1 MINYVLAPSI
11 LAADFKVLGQ
21 EMKKTEDNGA
31 EYIHFDVMDGM
42 FVPSI
47 SFGMPVMASIH
58 DATEQFMDA
67 HLMVQEPIRYVEAFQ
82 KAGADSVT
90 VHVEACED
98 VKATLNKIRECGMKV
113 GLSINPET
121 DVKEVVPY
129 LEEVDMILVMCVHP
143 GFGGQKFI
151 PESLD
156 KIRAIIIIS
165 GGEVNEE
172 FVLSILEKEENQYV
186 IGVDRGMEFL
196 CRHQILPNY
205 IVGDFDSVKKEIG
218 DYYRN
223 ETNVPIREFNPVK
236 DASDTEIAI
245 RLAMT
250 LGAKEIL
257 ILGATGGRI
266 DHLWANV
273 QSLAIPFKAGI
284 DAVIM
289 DTQNKIRLIG
299 GGETHL
305 KKGETY
311 GPYFSVFPLGEE
323 VYGFSIKGAKYPLD
337 NHTLIPYDSLCVSNQ
352 FQEDEVTIS
361 FMKGIV
367 ILMETK
373 DR

>member
-47 SFGMPVMASIH
+47 SFGMPVMASIN

-129 LEEVDMILVMCVHP
+129 LEEVDMILAMCVHP

-156 KIRAIIIIS
+156 KIRAIRAMLNEKNLETDIQVDGGVYVENVREVLDAGANVIVS
-165 GGEVNEE
+165 GSAVFRGNAGEN
-172 FVLSILEKEENQYV
+172 
-186 IGVDRGMEFL
+186 
-196 CRHQILPNY
+196 
-205 IVGDFDSVKKEIG
+205 
-218 DYYRN
+218 
-223 ETNVPIREFNPVK
+223 T
-236 DASDTEIAI
+236 
-245 RLAMT
+245 
-250 LGAKEIL
+250 AKFMEIL
-257 ILGATGGRI
+257 K
-266 DHLWANV
+266 
-273 QSLAIPFKAGI
+273 SY
-284 DAVIM
+284 
-289 DTQNKIRLIG
+289 
-299 GGETHL
+299 E
-305 KKGETY
+305 
-311 GPYFSVFPLGEE
+311 
-323 VYGFSIKGAKYPLD
+323 
-337 NHTLIPYDSLCVSNQ
+337 
-352 FQEDEVTIS
+352 
-361 FMKGIV
+361 
-367 ILMETK
+367 
-373 DR
+373 